1 MTVVFRTG
9 NYYNI
14 LISQLLGT
22 PSPGMRPLRIINLP
36 AICCLFLLKV
46 CLTTPQCK
54 PYMDL
59 AGKPGI
65 NCSHQSLVSVPRSLP
80 LDTEILLLSCNN
92 LTTVAL
98 SSFAILSKLK
108 DIDLSNNMIQHFD
121 SDLPLPLV
129 KLDLSANSL
138 TRIPDFSNLRNLRK
152 LILDHNKIQALP
164 EGAFDVLVSL
174 EELSLSGN
182 GIRVIPENIFDPLE
196 NLKYLTL
203 SANNIENFGVN
214 ALENKEYLDV
224 FDISNN
230 ILQSIPQ
237 NFLKILAPYIYLYNN
252 PWHCQCDT
260 VGLLTEW
267 IQFNNG
273 SIYNSRKEVDLK
285 SVVCSTPPE
294 WFGTPIIDFP
304 FEQICQ
310 IITTPEMVP
319 QTSTVTERPQITTAH
334 WHLISTPS
342 LEACAGYTDLAGKP
356 GINCSH
362 RSLVSVPRSL
372 PLDTEILLLS
382 CNNLTTVA
390 LSSFEIFS
398 NLSDLDLSNNMIQ
411 HFDLDLPLPVVK
423 LDLSANSLTRIPDF
437 SNLRNLRKLILD
449 HNKIQ
454 ALPEG
459 AFDDL
464 VSLEELSLSGNA
476 IRVIPENIFDPLE
489 SLKYL
494 TLSANN
500 IENLPSNSLHNLK
513 SLTTLDVSDNQLRT
527 IPPDFL
533 EGHPMLYLY
542 LSNNPWLCDC
552 DIQYLT
558 EWIRARDKFNGGGT
572 FNTTDTVCNDPPAM
586 RGLSFLEL
594 HPSELCTTSLP
605 GYTTLTVLSTAGLP
619 TTTRLLSPGP
629 DEAVNR
635 WAPSFALLEALSM
648 LRWSCFLLFLLHGLW
663 FLLLLLESGLLLFY
677 TLRFHHRGYVPMKHL
692 ARKRL
697 GIRLVRYS
705 LLVPTPRQ
713 IYPALSPFGE
723 PGVMEEA
730 SSGHPPDSVLGP
742 QLKAPRPSSDHAPA
756 HFSWTVNSVK
766 ACKVCD

>member
-1 MTVVFRTG
+1 
-9 NYYNI
+9 
-14 LISQLLGT
+14 
-22 PSPGMRPLRIINLP
+22 
-36 AICCLFLLKV
+36 
-46 CLTTPQCK
+46 
-54 PYMDL
+54 
-59 AGKPGI
+59 
-65 NCSHQSLVSVPRSLP
+65 
-80 LDTEILLLSCNN
+80 
-92 LTTVAL
+92 
-98 SSFAILSKLK
+98 
-108 DIDLSNNMIQHFD
+108 QHFD
-121 SDLPLPLV
+121 SDLPLPVV

-152 LILDHNKIQALP
+152 LILDYNKIQALP
-164 EGAFDVLVSL
+164 EGAFDDLVSL

-214 ALENKEYLDV
+214 ALGDLENLDT

-230 ILQSIPQ
+230 NLQSIPQ
-237 NFLKILAPYIYLYNN
+237 NFLDVFAPYIYLYNN

-260 VGLLTEW
+260 VERLIEW
-267 IQFNNG
+267 IQFNDGN
-273 SIYNSRKEVDLK
+273 IYNSRKEADLK

-304 FEQICQ
+304 FKQICQ

-334 WHLISTPS
+334 RHLITTPP
-342 LEACAGYTDLAGKP
+342 LGACAGYTDLAGKP

-411 HFDLDLPLPVVK
+411 HFDSDLPLPVVK

-476 IRVIPENIFDPLE
+476 IRVIPENIF
-489 SLKYL
+489 
-494 TLSANN
+494 
-500 IENLPSNSLHNLK
+500 
-513 SLTTLDVSDNQLRT
+513 
-527 IPPDFL
+527 
-533 EGHPMLYLY
+533 
-542 LSNNPWLCDC
+542 
-552 DIQYLT
+552 
-558 EWIRARDKFNGGGT
+558 
-572 FNTTDTVCNDPPAM
+572 
-586 RGLSFLEL
+586 
-594 HPSELCTTSLP
+594 
-605 GYTTLTVLSTAGLP
+605 
-619 TTTRLLSPGP
+619 
-629 DEAVNR
+629 
-635 WAPSFALLEALSM
+635 
-648 LRWSCFLLFLLHGLW
+648 
-663 FLLLLLESGLLLFY
+663 
-677 TLRFHHRGYVPMKHL
+677 
-692 ARKRL
+692 
-697 GIRLVRYS
+697 
-705 LLVPTPRQ
+705 
-713 IYPALSPFGE
+713 
-723 PGVMEEA
+723 
-730 SSGHPPDSVLGP
+730 
-742 QLKAPRPSSDHAPA
+742 
-756 HFSWTVNSVK
+756 
-766 ACKVCD
+766 